1 MDYEN
6 REDLNSDNLYEIIIR
21 ATDNSVDFSEYPL
34 LIRVSIKM
42 IRQSL
47 PVLKGHRNPL

>member
-6 REDLNSDNLYEIIIR
+6 PTDLNSDNLYEIIIR
-21 ATDNSVDFSEYPL
+21 ATDNSVDYTEYPL
-34 LIRVSIKM
+34 LIRVSNQM